1 MKKILLALLAVPAIV
16 FGQTYPSPT
25 FSSLTLQNPLTVSN
39 GGTSSAIASGVA
51 LDNITGFSG
60 IGFVSRTGAGSYS
73 FVASTGSGNV
83 VLSTSPTLTT
93 PNLGTPTSVTL
104 TNGTG
109 LPVSTG
115 ISGLGTGVA
124 AGLANAVTGTGGP
137 VLSTSPALSG
147 TPTAPTAAIGTRT
160 TQIATTDFVATHA
173 GCKSILD
180 YGGNN
185 GGSVDNSAA
194 FVSAAAASPS
204 GQACVYFPPGVYAFS
219 SQFVYSLPTSTASI
233 TIEGA
238 GADVSILKW
247 AAGGGFQVNYSGPG
261 NSAHIRNLSIVTGT
275 TATGN
280 GLVLYQNAS
289 SIPNPANSALS
300 EISGVAIR
308 GSDGYAA
315 TNYWNTGIYISG
327 VSNVNIVG
335 SSITGQGAG
344 YTTVGTGISII
355 GTSAAQG
362 VQYNI
367 VGSAI
372 QYVGTGLLYG
382 NYVQGVAV
390 AQSNFTGDNYGIVV
404 NTPAQGQDQLTITGS
419 QFNCKTIGIYDQI
432 GIAGLSIYGNYIIVP
447 YTTGSTV
454 AGVQLAS
461 VFGAS
466 ITSNVIQRIGS
477 SNTNTN
483 GVIIQGGG
491 TIAGVITGNVLA
503 NLYTGIW
510 LTTASSNI
518 NVQSNAY
525 TGNTNSNVL
534 NQGTGNTVGG
544 GSP

>member
-1 MKKILLALLAVPAIV
+1 M
-16 FGQTYPSPT
+16 
-25 FSSLTLQNPLTVSN
+25 
-39 GGTSSAIASGVA
+39 
-51 LDNITGFSG
+51 
-60 IGFVSRTGAGSYS
+60 
-73 FVASTGSGNV
+73 
-83 VLSTSPTLTT
+83 
-93 PNLGTPTSVTL
+93 
-104 TNGTG
+104 
-109 LPVSTG
+109 
-115 ISGLGTGVA
+115 
-124 AGLANAVTGTGGP
+124 
-137 VLSTSPALSG
+137 
-147 TPTAPTAAIGTRT
+147 
-160 TQIATTDFVATHA
+160 
-173 GCKSILD
+173 
-180 YGGNN
+180 
-185 GGSVDNSAA
+185 
-194 FVSAAAASPS
+194 
-204 GQACVYFPPGVYAFS
+204 YFPPGVYAFS